1 MTFTQTL
8 NKTSLLLNVVIPF
21 NFQNYPGDISFVDLT
36 FSKRAIKLFP
46 VDIDHQTSSNI
57 HIYLTSVF
65 YFVGMQ

>member
-1 MTFTQTL
+1 MSSNFNCGSMTFTQTL

-46 VDIDHQTSSNI
+46 VDIDQVQ
-57 HIYLTSVF
+57 IYI
-65 YFVGMQ
+65 YI